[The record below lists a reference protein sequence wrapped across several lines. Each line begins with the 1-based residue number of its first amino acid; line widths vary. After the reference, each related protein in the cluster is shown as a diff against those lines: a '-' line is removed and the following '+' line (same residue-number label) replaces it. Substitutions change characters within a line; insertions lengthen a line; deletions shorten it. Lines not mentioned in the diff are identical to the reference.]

1 MFLLFFYFST
11 FFSSSF
17 SQVPIIGQRRPC
29 RINWISRS
37 TLAFGRPHCCWWR
50 RNADV
55 IRWYGSHCI
64 WTDVLCA
71 AKRIGMIISKC
82 RKFHRRTH
90 SYSKWVVDAKP
101 YLTQLH
107 RHSTPSI
114 SPSHFP
120 FIVSSCLGSCSRSR
134 FCPLCPSCLLCFCHF
149 QHPVRF
155 VSFQLGLIWFRWVCL
170 GLPGLSSPIRPFA
183 CWLGV
188 CASSLGFWIRAFAFW
203 LHTGNVWASLV
214 LRCRLA
220 FYKFQFLPQAIESQF
235 PVYVCAASRWS
246 HEVNRAATGQLTRGI
261 GNQLEKWIKKGAGA
275 NNVAFLMKE
284 LKRYICFAAVC
295 REFSYSASM
304 LHTHRHT
311 NTTSML
317 HLQSSCMFL

>member
-11 FFSSSF
+11 STSFSSSF

-134 FCPLCPSCLLCFCHF
+134 FCPLCPFCLLCFCHF

-214 LRCRLA
+214 LPCRLA
-220 FYKFQFLPQAIESQF
+220 FYKFQFLPQAI
-235 PVYVCAASRWS
+235 VL
-246 HEVNRAATGQLTRGI
+246 RADDPMKLIEQQLD
-261 GNQLEKWIKKGAGA
+261 N
-275 NNVAFLMKE
+275 
-284 LKRYICFAAVC
+284 
-295 REFSYSASM
+295 
-304 LHTHRHT
+304 
-311 NTTSML
+311 
-317 HLQSSCMFL
+317 